1 MPNYITILPNSPSFA
16 LSLALED
23 LRLTPQNIPM
33 WSTAD
38 NNSLMK
44 IQSPNKFSP
53 CFKIAKR
60 LLQKKIYLQL
70 VALFFGMTCSAQTIS
85 TYAVNSA
92 GNQISS
98 GKYNYEWS
106 VGESTI
112 ITTMNNSNLMF
123 TNGFLQYNVQNQPAS
138 NLVPTFLPDE
148 IKVGPNPTINMVEI
162 NILHAEKGKIQIE
175 LMDNRGN
182 KIKVTQLDYVGL
194 GAFEKWNLGGL
205 PAGQYLINIRQ
216 THAVNGRLIK
226 NGAYQIV
233 KVN

>member
-1 MPNYITILPNSPSFA
+1 MPNCNPFLPNSPSFA
-16 LSLALED
+16 SSLQLKD
-23 LRLTPQNIPM
+23 LKPTLPNIPI
-33 WSTAD
+33 WSKSFA
-38 NNSLMK
+38 NSLLK
-44 IQSPNKFSP
+44 IESYNRIST
-53 CFKIAKR
+53 CFKITKR
-60 LLQKKIYLQL
+60 LSQKRIYLQFI
-70 VALFFGMTCSAQTIS
+70 ALLFGMTCSAQTIS

-92 GNQISS
+92 GNLISS

-106 VGESTI
+106 VGESTV

-123 TNGFLQYNVQNQPAS
+123 TNGFLQYNVQNQPS
-138 NLVPTFLPDE
+138 SSLIPTFLPDE
-148 IKVGPNPTINMVEI
+148 VKVGPNPTINTVEI
-162 NILHAEKGKIQIE
+162 NILQADKGKIQIE

>member
-1 MPNYITILPNSPSFA
+1 MSNCNTFLPNSPSFTS
-16 LSLALED
+16 SLQHED
-23 LRLTPQNIPM
+23 PRVTLPNISL
-33 WSTAD
+33 WYAAD
-38 NNSLMK
+38 ANSLMR
-44 IQSPNKFSP
+44 IESSNKFST
-53 CFKIAKR
+53 CFKTTKS
-60 LLQKKIYLQL
+60 LLQKKIYLQFL
-70 VALFFGMTCSAQTIS
+70 ALLFGMTCSAQTIS

-92 GNQISS
+92 GNLISS

-106 VGESTI
+106 VGESTV

-138 NLVPTFLPDE
+138 SLVPTFLPEE
-148 IKVGPNPTINMVEI
+148 IKVGPNPTINLVEI
-162 NILHAEKGKIQIE
+162 NILHADKGKIQIE
-175 LMDNRGN
+175 LMDNKGN

-216 THAVNGRLIK
+216 RDPVHGRLLK
-226 NGAYQIV
+226 KGAYQIV